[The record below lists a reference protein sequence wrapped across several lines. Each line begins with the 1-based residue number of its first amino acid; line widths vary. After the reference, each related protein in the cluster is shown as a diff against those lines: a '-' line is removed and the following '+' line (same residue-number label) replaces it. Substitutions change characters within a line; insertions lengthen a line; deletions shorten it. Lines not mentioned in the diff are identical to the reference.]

1 MLIAKKWLDSE
12 TGAVWIELLVPLFSG
27 AKMPGTS
34 SRPTMATAMAFS
46 MMVEM
51 TSLTPRKTFS
61 RPAMLAYRPPTS
73 MAVISSS
80 GIWMN
85 DGRSSLLPTKA
96 ANSAATLYW
105 PSTPMLKRFIRKP
118 KAAAAA
124 AR

>member
-34 SRPTMATAMAFS
+34 SRPTMAIAMAFS

-85 DGRSSLLPTKA
+85 DGRSSWLPT
-96 ANSAATLYW
+96 
-105 PSTPMLKRFIRKP
+105 
-118 KAAAAA
+118 
-124 AR
+124 